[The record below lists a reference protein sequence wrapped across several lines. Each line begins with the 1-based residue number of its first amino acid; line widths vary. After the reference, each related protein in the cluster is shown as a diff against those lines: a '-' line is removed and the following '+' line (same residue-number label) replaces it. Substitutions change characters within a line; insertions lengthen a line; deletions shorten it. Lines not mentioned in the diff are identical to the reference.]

1 MNRTEIELK
10 PGFRRSGLGSIKGDK
25 TRQVVTMNPNKASPG
40 EKLYIDIPKLKQ
52 DRCLVPGSLHLLFD
66 LKVSNTKSHFLNNL
80 SELLQKQLQITL
92 SGETGYDNTEE
103 SLYSVHKDLYLS
115 KSQRENMIEYGI
127 GSENLRKLIS
137 KDDSGA
143 TSGDAT
149 KVSEKLMFDIYGTKQ
164 KICLDRIIRDHGL
177 YAPFQM
183 NNNFKYIITLP
194 QASKIMVAQSGETLG
209 NYSLE
214 NLELEYE
221 TIENQDIADVIT
233 SLYRTGRS
241 LSYEHITLMKTVL
254 WTASSTLINESINI
268 PCKSV
273 KAIVLLFTNTTRK
286 DREEFLYPNI
296 TSVKLTIEG
305 VPNQVYSQGIPKSR
319 LYDEAKRLF
328 GSKNGMDQFMTL
340 EKFYKDKFALVIDLR
355 LNEEVNRTG
364 HGKKIVNTQN
374 GILLE
379 IKKTTHRG
387 DIQIQNIRGL

>member
-1 MNRTEIELK
+1 M
-10 PGFRRSGLGSIKGDK
+10 GSIKGDK